1 MRLRGYAEI
10 APRATSCTA
19 TFSNVTDT
27 RIHVIVIMGVAGAG
41 KTTTCR
47 ALAQALGWHF
57 YDADEFHTREN
68 VAKMSHG
75 HPLTDDDRRPWLE
88 ALRALV
94 ADAIQRNDHAV
105 LACSALKQW
114 YRDVVVPTDA
124 HSGTVRFVHLDVPAA
139 ELRRR
144 LETRHHYF
152 KPELLDS
159 QLATLETPRDAL
171 IVDGTRPV
179 DDIVAT
185 VRAALNV

>member
-1 MRLRGYAEI
+1 
-10 APRATSCTA
+10 
-19 TFSNVTDT
+19 VTNT
-27 RIHVIVIMGVAGAG
+27 RIHVIVVMGVAGAG
-41 KTTTCR
+41 KTTTGR
-47 ALAQALGWHF
+47 ALADALGWQF
-57 YDADEFHTREN
+57 YDADEFHTREHIE
-68 VAKMSHG
+68 KMSHG

-88 ALRALV
+88 ALCALV
-94 ADAIQRNDHAV
+94 AGVIQRNDHAV

-114 YRDVVVPTDA
+114 YRDAVVPKNAD
-124 HSGTVRFVHLDVPAA
+124 SGAVRFVHLDVPVA

-179 DDIVAT
+179 EDIVAT